1 MNNYS
6 LHFTKFQN
14 TSEYTDDVGLI
25 GLDLELLNSINQK
38 LSLLDLLRKDIGE
51 MKSDL
56 ESTQNQI
63 TLLRMDNRTI
73 KGILSM
79 LEIWCFENIRLK
91 KRLAIFWLTL
101 NHMLLVSHTEP
112 ETVGVKIK
120 PAVSKEKL
128 KTAKQGIK
136 TFQLH
141 KLVMICRHNEL

>member
-1 MNNYS
+1 MNNSS
-6 LHFTKFQN
+6 LHFTKFQS

-73 KGILSM
+73 KGIWSM
-79 LEIWCFENIRLK
+79 LEIRWI
-91 KRLAIFWLTL
+91 LTI
-101 NHMLLVSHTEP
+101 S
-112 ETVGVKIK
+112 G
-120 PAVSKEKL
+120 
-128 KTAKQGIK
+128 
-136 TFQLH
+136 
-141 KLVMICRHNEL
+141 